1 MKYIFFSVG
10 ICFVC
15 YFFARIFFPSK
26 SVWRIYFLKS
36 PILLKSQ
43 MAGPLCFINYQIK
56 TSLLIITGSLDNPYF
71 QFISRKEEYEVKGAV
86 LAVETGSEIGI

>member
-1 MKYIFFSVG
+1 
-10 ICFVC
+10 
-15 YFFARIFFPSK
+15 
-26 SVWRIYFLKS
+26 
-36 PILLKSQ
+36 

-71 QFISRKEEYEVKGAV
+71 QFISRQEEYEIKGAV